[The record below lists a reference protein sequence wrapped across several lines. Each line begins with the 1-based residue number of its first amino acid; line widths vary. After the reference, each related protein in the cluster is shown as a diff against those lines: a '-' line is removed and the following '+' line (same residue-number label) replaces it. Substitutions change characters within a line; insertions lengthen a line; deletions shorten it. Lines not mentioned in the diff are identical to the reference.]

1 MFDEKALVEKLKEI
15 DCKLDE
21 IKIEQTNIKKTIE
34 KNNKILMQRI
44 NKMEEYNEI
53 NDMRSKVTNNELYK
67 IEMLISEINEKLY

>member
-53 NDMRSKVTNNELYK
+53 NDMRSQYFNK
-67 IEMLISEINEKLY
+67 EMEYIMQKISEIYY